1 MEYTLPRNLDGDS
14 ISIAAFASETWLG
27 STHMNQMSGVIN
39 AKLCAQQ
46 LNTIQSLSDDFMAKL
61 VATFRHS
68 KDIYLTDKSCQF
80 MRSLGND
87 FHTGNITTLSIFV
100 SVHISMSS
108 YVTLPSED
116 VQGNHWAAVLVDK
129 QREEILYGDLLGFAA
144 PQELLNAI
152 EWWLGMAM
160 GCAPGYTVKGLP
172 CTCQNDGFLC
182 SMFSVNAIKAWF
194 FALEIDL
201 VENSEDVLCHRAEMI
216 EKIVSLIHTQDLHV
230 VVSSS
235 GHATNG
241 PQLSTGF
248 VPVTSSFTPQSVQQM
263 KRPLIKDAP
272 TPTNAKRSKE
282 THTIIKTEPKP
293 SKVDI
298 PIYSLFMPHSKLDAH
313 VSQFKTI
320 EDKDKVVQNEH
331 FMDLGYDYYV
341 DDETAQDDEE
351 ETYESP
357 SDLINIEEPQKKK
370 TKNGKNIPRKL
381 STVAL
386 GMNVE
391 QSGSIETVS
400 ARIAITGTAPTYLQN
415 FVGKAAEAAA
425 KKAAAEAHPPAVPAA
440 GAKKQG
446 GLLDFTVVKEANGR
460 KVEEQNSAINLAM
473 VQLFCAAGL
482 PTFLAARPEFINALH
497 KLNPK
502 YPPPSW
508 DRLED
513 DLIPSE
519 AAKVQLLMYN
529 ELKEKENLMISMD
542 GDTTRGSRQAFWTM
556 HISTDDQ
563 KVYFVEAKEATRES
577 HTGEWIKMW
586 VLKVKQIC
594 FRSKFGL

>member
-1 MEYTLPRNLDGDS
+1 
-14 ISIAAFASETWLG
+14 
-27 STHMNQMSGVIN
+27 
-39 AKLCAQQ
+39 
-46 LNTIQSLSDDFMAKL
+46 
-61 VATFRHS
+61 
-68 KDIYLTDKSCQF
+68 
-80 MRSLGND
+80 
-87 FHTGNITTLSIFV
+87 
-100 SVHISMSS
+100 
-108 YVTLPSED
+108 
-116 VQGNHWAAVLVDK
+116 
-129 QREEILYGDLLGFAA
+129 
-144 PQELLNAI
+144 
-152 EWWLGMAM
+152 
-160 GCAPGYTVKGLP
+160 
-172 CTCQNDGFLC
+172 
-182 SMFSVNAIKAWF
+182 MFSVNAIKAWF

-241 PQLSTGF
+241 PQLSAGF
-248 VPVTSSFTPQSVQQM
+248 VPVTSSFTPQSVQRM

-282 THTIIKTEPKP
+282 THTIVKTEPKP

-298 PIYSLFMPHSKLDAH
+298 PIYSLFMPHSKPDAH

-320 EDKDKVVQNEH
+320 EDKDEVVQNEH

-357 SDLINIEEPQKKK
+357 SDLIDIEEPQKKKK
-370 TKNGKNIPRKL
+370 TKNGKNVGGRPRMNLMDRVLVKCYRRADPLKVINRCIGDECGAVWVNRNSQRAYRHHRNCTYIPPELRWE
-381 STVAL
+381 VRNAL
-386 GMNVE
+386 AAH
-391 QSGSIETVS
+391 S
-400 ARIAITGTAPTYLQN
+400 ASSR
-415 FVGKAAEAAA
+415 AAEAAA

-440 GAKKQG
+440 GAKKRG

-460 KVEEQNSAINLAM
+460 KVEERNSAIDLVM

-502 YPPPSW
+502 YPPPSR

-529 ELKEKENLMISMD
+529 ELKEKENLTISMD
-542 GDTTRGSRQAFWTM
+542 GGTTRGSRQAFWTM
-556 HISTDDQ
+556 HISTDDR
-563 KVYFVEAKEATRES
+563 KVYFVEAREATRES
-577 HTGEWIKMW
+577 HTGEWIKTW
-586 VLKVKQIC
+586 VLEVKQIC
-594 FRSKFGL
+594 FRSEFGL